1 VTVDLRELTR
11 ATFERLVGSDFRVL
25 VDETRSVSVKLVQCS
40 ALPPAS
46 QRADAAI
53 RAEPFSLLF
62 KGSQDLV
69 LEQQIYRLEHS
80 DPDTDLGSLE
90 LFLVPV
96 GFGESEAVFN

>member
-1 VTVDLRELTR
+1 MTVDLLELSR

-25 VDETRSVSVKLVQCS
+25 VDETRSVSVKLVQCR

-46 QRADAAI
+46 QRDDPAI

-62 KGSQDLV
+62 KGPRELV
-69 LEQQIYRLEHS
+69 LEQQIYRLEH
-80 DPDTDLGSLE
+80 PDLGSLE